1 VSCDWQFFDETEC
14 AIYFELKKQS
24 RYTRLMELLEG
35 DPREVWEVA
44 VRLFDDGWDGE
55 IPDLVLAA
63 RLLAGDQ

>member
-1 VSCDWQFFDETEC
+1 MTCDWQFFDESESILY
-14 AIYFELKKQS
+14 AELKRQS

-35 DPREVWEVA
+35 DPDEVWETA

-63 RLLAGDQ
+63 RLLAGGQ